1 MIRIISAWSANT
13 FAALGHRQF
22 RILFYGTLFAT
33 LAYMM
38 MMFTMGIVAEELSG
52 TNAAVGMIAFAIGL
66 SMFFLS
72 PFGGVVADRIN
83 RKWLIVLGQG
93 AGALLLAVIGLLLVA
108 GLLTMPIFFV
118 LSLFLGSTFVFM
130 SPARQA
136 FTADIVG
143 PRLVANAIVLSQ
155 MSHMWGQPFSPFIA
169 SILVKTPL
177 GPGGTY
183 IVMATLVFV
192 GVATVALMRY
202 RRVTAPVDASA
213 PLQKRSVRRDM
224 GAGAVYVWRR
234 PQLRFMMLLLVA
246 TIVVGSVFRI
256 VLPRYMVEVLDRAP
270 ADQGVLLLT
279 YGLGAAAAGLIIA
292 GIATSRWAWPV
303 LLAMIALMG
312 AGHFLLAG
320 ASSFG
325 HATIALAIMGPGL
338 QGPMMLLQANI
349 MMNTEPAYYGR
360 VMSFTMMAWG
370 LQMLI
375 SLPIGFV
382 ADFIGERE
390 VMVMLGVLGGGARAV
405 GDDGLAGDH
414 QACAGAGDCARGNP
428 GPARCGAAPADGAAA
443 VGGESALGGVD
454 VGPEAD
460 GLVGVRAG
468 ALPATPL

>member
-108 GLLTMPIFFV
+108 GLLTMPIFFI

-390 VMVMLGVLGGGARAV
+390 VMVMLGVLGVALALLGTMGWLAIIKRAPAPAIA
-405 GDDGLAGDH
+405 LAETPDLL
-414 QACAGAGDCARGNP
+414 
-428 GPARCGAAPADGAAA
+428 GAALPQPMAPPLS
-443 VGGESALGGVD
+443 VESLRSVALMSGQKPTG
-454 VGPEAD
+454 
-460 GLVGVRAG
+460 
-468 ALPATPL
+468 

>member
-22 RILFYGTLFAT
+22 RILFFGTLFAT

-38 MMFTMGIVAEELSG
+38 MMFTMGIVAEDLSG

-72 PFGGVVADRIN
+72 PFGGVIADRLN

-93 AGALLLAVIGLLLVA
+93 TGALLLAVIGLLLVA
-108 GLLTMPIFFV
+108 GLLTLPIFFI

-155 MSHMWGQPFSPFIA
+155 MSHIWGQPFSPFVA

-183 IVMATLVFV
+183 IVMATLVFI

-202 RRVTAPVDASA
+202 RRTKPPVDPSA
-213 PLQKRSVRRDM
+213 PLQKRSVGRDM
-224 GAGAVYVWRR
+224 AAGAVYVWRR

-256 VLPRYMVEVLDRAP
+256 VLPRYMVEVLDRTP

-279 YGLGAAAAGLIIA
+279 YGLGAAAAGLLIA
-292 GIATSRWAWPV
+292 GIAI
-303 LLAMIALMG
+303 LALG
-312 AGHFLLAG
+312 LAG
-320 ASSFG
+320 AAG
-325 HATIALAIMGPGL
+325 DDRADGRGPLPAGRGDLDGTRDDRAGDHGTGAAGSDDAAAGQHHDEHGAGL
-338 QGPMMLLQANI
+338 L
-349 MMNTEPAYYGR
+349 
-360 VMSFTMMAWG
+360 
-370 LQMLI
+370 
-375 SLPIGFV
+375 
-382 ADFIGERE
+382 
-390 VMVMLGVLGGGARAV
+390 RA
-405 GDDGLAGDH
+405 GDELHDDGL
-414 QACAGAGDCARGNP
+414 
-428 GPARCGAAPADGAAA
+428 GPADADR
-443 VGGESALGGVD
+443 SAD
-454 VGPEAD
+454 R
-460 GLVGVRAG
+460 VRR
-468 ALPATPL
+468 

>member
-22 RILFYGTLFAT
+22 RILFFGTLFAT

-38 MMFTMGIVAEELSG
+38 MMFTMGIVAEDLSG

-72 PFGGVVADRIN
+72 PFGGVIADRIN

-155 MSHMWGQPFSPFIA
+155 MSHIWGQPFSPFIA

-183 IVMATLVFV
+183 IVMATLVFI

-202 RRVTAPVDASA
+202 RRTTPPVDPSA
-213 PLQKRSVRRDM
+213 PLQKRSVARDM

-256 VLPRYMVEVLDRAP
+256 VLPRYMVEVLDRTP

-292 GIATSRWAWPV
+292 GIASSRWAWPV

-338 QGPMMLLQANI
+338 QGPMMLLQASI

-375 SLPIGFV
+375 GLPIGFV

-390 VMVMLGVLGGGARAV
+390 VMAVLGVLGLALALLGTMGWLAIIKRAPAPAIA
-405 GDDGLAGDH
+405 LAVTPDL
-414 QACAGAGDCARGNP
+414 R
-428 GPARCGAAPADGAAA
+428 GAALPQPLAPPLS
-443 VGGESALGGVD
+443 VESLRSVALMSGQKPTG
-454 VGPEAD
+454 
-460 GLVGVRAG
+460 
-468 ALPATPL
+468 

>member
-22 RILFYGTLFAT
+22 RILFFGTLFAT

-38 MMFTMGIVAEELSG
+38 MMFTMGIVAEDLSG
-52 TNAAVGMIAFAIGL
+52 TNAAVGTIAFAIGL

-72 PFGGVVADRIN
+72 PFGGVIADRLN

-108 GLLTMPIFFV
+108 GLLTLPIFFI

-155 MSHMWGQPFSPFIA
+155 MSHIWGQPFSPFIA

-183 IVMATLVFV
+183 IVMATLVFI
-192 GVATVALMRY
+192 GVVTVALMHY
-202 RRVTAPVDASA
+202 RRTTAAGRSL
-213 PLQKRSVRRDM
+213 PLRCRNAAWARDM

-256 VLPRYMVEVLDRAP
+256 VLPRYMVEVLDRTP

-312 AGHFLLAG
+312 VGHFLLAG
-320 ASSFG
+320 ASSMG
-325 HATIALAIMGPGL
+325 HATIALGIMGPGL
-338 QGPMMLLQANI
+338 QGPMMLLQASI

-375 SLPIGFV
+375 GLPIGFV

-390 VMVMLGVLGGGARAV
+390 VMAMLGVLGLVLAVLGTMGWLAIIKRAPAPAIA
-405 GDDGLAGDH
+405 LAETPEL
-414 QACAGAGDCARGNP
+414 R
-428 GPARCGAAPADGAAA
+428 GAALPEP
-443 VGGESALGGVD
+443 VVLPLSVESLRSVALMSGQK
-454 VGPEAD
+454 PTE
-460 GLVGVRAG
+460 
-468 ALPATPL
+468 